1 MSKTQEQIAKDLYNH
16 GTMREHG
23 RDKKGNIIMVDR
35 QRDNLTTTGI
45 VVGTDGKISKYN
57 R

>member
-23 RDKKGNIIMVDR
+23 RDQKGNIIMYDR
-35 QRDNLTTTGI
+35 QRDNLTNSGI
-45 VVGTDGKISKYN
+45 VIDKDGNISKYK